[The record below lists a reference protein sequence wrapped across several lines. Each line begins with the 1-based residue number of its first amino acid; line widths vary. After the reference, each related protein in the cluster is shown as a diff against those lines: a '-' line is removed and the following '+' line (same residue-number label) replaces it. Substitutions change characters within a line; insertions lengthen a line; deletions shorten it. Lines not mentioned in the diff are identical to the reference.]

1 MSLFKRR
8 SSSKDLS
15 AKIGYDLNPKKYERG
30 IPTSGASPSTSMA
43 PVSNITAGGP
53 THQKQASSSS
63 ILSYRKTSA
72 PSPHGMGS
80 GGVDDISYGGTPLA
94 AGPSPLSSFK
104 QSLPP
109 SGAAAAAAA
118 AASAAA
124 AAAAAGTGSISNGTS
139 HSVSSRGLGHQGPA
153 LSDAPPRRKSAS
165 SASSSTSGSPSKQQ
179 VEPPAK
185 SLVIGE
191 GVLFEG
197 TTEGCAAAVVGGKL
211 RGTVK
216 SRRLEV
222 TRAGRM
228 EGTAFAETAEIAGT
242 FEGTLTVTKA
252 LKVRT

>member
-43 PVSNITAGGP
+43 PVSNITGP

-109 SGAAAAAAA
+109 SGPAQAAALST
-118 AASAAA
+118 ASV
-124 AAAAAGTGSISNGTS
+124 SNGT
-139 HSVSSRGLGHQGPA
+139 SVSSRGLAQGVPA
-153 LSDAPPRRKSAS
+153 LSNGAPPKGGGSKSTSSSS
-165 SASSSTSGSPSKQQ
+165 SASGSPSKQQ

-252 LKVRT
+252 LKVRTFSERTHAARL